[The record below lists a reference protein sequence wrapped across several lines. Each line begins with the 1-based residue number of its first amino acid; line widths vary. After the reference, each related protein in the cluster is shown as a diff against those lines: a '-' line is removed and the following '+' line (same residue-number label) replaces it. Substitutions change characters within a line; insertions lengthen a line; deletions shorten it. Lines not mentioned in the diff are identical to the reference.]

1 MKLPNL
7 TVVMNLIRCLIREP
21 ATEFTSSMET
31 YLFGKLDEA
40 LEDYKKENSAYQHY
54 VYKQRLLNFLEEER
68 SFILKKDPSLKPALP
83 AEPGAIPLTS
93 ISSHSPSESRAQ
105 ERMSPDTPSV
115 DLEMPL

>member
-1 MKLPNL
+1 MNLPSL

-31 YLFGKLDEA
+31 YLLAKLDEA
-40 LEDYKKENSAYQHY
+40 LEDYKKEHSAYQHF

-68 SFILKKDPSLKPALP
+68 SFIQKKDPSLKPALP
-83 AEPGAIPLTS
+83 AEPGVLPLVP
-93 ISSHSPSESRAQ
+93 ISSHSPSASQVQ

-115 DLEMPL
+115 APVLDL